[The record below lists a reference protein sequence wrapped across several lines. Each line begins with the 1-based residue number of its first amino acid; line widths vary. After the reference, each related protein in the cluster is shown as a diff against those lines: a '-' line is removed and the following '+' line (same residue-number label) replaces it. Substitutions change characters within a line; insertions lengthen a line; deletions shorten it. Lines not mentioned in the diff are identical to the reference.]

1 MKKFTYDNF
10 HHIELPTC
18 ILSNIYHN
26 HIGVINNIDDSTF
39 QVKFNM
45 NSQQEVSF
53 DVYKE
58 VDGRVC
64 EVWDKLIPLR
74 YVYIPDHHEY
84 YKADITIDEDD
95 TTVKHI
101 TLSSASEYELSN
113 KIIRSL
119 EINTEADIL
128 RNEYNTSIPTYVP
141 NVLYNP
147 SDPSNSI
154 LDRALADKAPD
165 WHIDH
170 VDSTIAN
177 IQRTFSVNNQ
187 KIYDFF
193 VKTLSTEYDCLFQ
206 FDSVNRG
213 ISVYDLMNQCNDC
226 GKRGEFVGTCPK
238 CRSTNIHYGY
248 GRDTNIFINY
258 NNFSESISLDHD
270 EDAVKNCFYV
280 TGGDDLINTAIRK
293 CNPNGSGYVYHFSD
307 ADLEDMPPALVQG
320 LADYEAKY
328 KELLEPYQTIA
339 GEWYD
344 AVNEFWYYQT
354 SMMPRTNSSGDKW
367 EAEKGYNVGERA
379 YVRTLPTWAYMECSV
394 AGTSGNKEPDC
405 TSVTNGDKIKD
416 GSVVW
421 IIHKHILDLPNAQQV
436 LDQITEELSSP
447 DNTIYFLTNIPSVG
461 VVNNEI
467 ENIASLNINNLFRV
481 EVIEDS
487 HNVVTGD
494 NVWRGNVK
502 VWNTGVEDDKATSTT
517 PLVAYVAKCDENN
530 IKTYE
535 KYMQDKVQKRINKSD
550 NTFTSIW
557 KIESDDDFKE
567 QLKLYA
573 ADSLKYFVKSYEGCL
588 ETLSSSGIN
597 DPDYAIDGI
606 SVYNEIY
613 KPLSDRL
620 GWVNAEYA
628 IRLEKVNEIEK
639 KRNSLESAMNDI
651 QAQLNLGNFLG
662 ENLYKTLF
670 NYIREDSYQNSN
682 YVSTGL
688 SNGEQINYGKK
699 LLELAN
705 EELEK
710 ASKIQVTLNDSVK
723 NLLNTEEFK
732 NFKDDFE
739 IGDYIVCEVD
749 GTLYKLRIIGVSY
762 SYSNPDSLDLTFS
775 NYTEISNYFSDAK
788 SIIDSAKSI
797 SLSYNS
803 VVHQVEQNKKTSAYI
818 GSLPTRGVGG
828 NGTSISSNTMEEVV
842 VENNGI
848 LARQYNDVTQ
858 TFNPQQMRIG
868 ANQIAFTDDNWK
880 TTKVGIGKQKYTK
893 FDTQTWTHEEKEG
906 YGVIAEFM
914 DSGYIHGS
922 QIVSGDIFSEN
933 YKPGSG
939 LGSHLS
945 LNMGEFDF
953 AGGGLVGIWHEDTK
967 EYEINLKGNVNI
979 AGNLVAG
986 TTIGAW
992 TVYEDGLKSGDYMI
1006 TPNRIDVHE
1015 YYQDGKPFSG
1025 GGGAGD
1031 ANLRQMLWEDY
1042 ENVPEAEKMDKDTLF
1057 LIPNMESDPMTVS
1070 YVPMTREEY
1079 SDLPDSKNTD
1089 GVMRLIEDEH
1099 LFYVNGITYGDA
1111 GGGSDV
1117 TITPTLSAGTK
1128 IADFS
1133 IGGVEGALYAP
1144 AGGAGGVSDVLV
1156 DDQSVVTEG
1165 VAHIDLSSK
1174 QDILTFDSA
1183 PTMSSSNPVT
1193 SDGIY
1198 RALLLKQNTLDAG
1211 SNITIV
1217 NNTISAIDT
1226 TYSPFTGATS
1236 QVSGSSGLVPAPL
1249 NSDYDKFLRGDG
1261 TWAYPSGGGGST
1273 VSITPTLSSGTKIA
1287 DYTIDGVSGSL
1298 YAPSGSSGTVKQL
1311 ENYYDSRP
1319 SSANMTTSNGLNYF
1333 LATSSM
1339 TTGKPPADSHVLH
1352 MGWDN
1357 SANYGAQFAITHG
1370 SNPRMWI
1377 RAQNN
1382 GTWGNWFRVPM
1393 QAGSGA
1399 MTAGRVVTTN
1409 QDSRLVESSVTSTEL
1424 EYLSGVTSA
1433 IQTQINSKS
1442 TVIANPSGT
1451 ATSELTSLSIDGTVY
1466 SITASGGG
1474 AIDDVTVDG
1483 TSVVTN
1489 RVAEIDL
1496 SGKQDVLTAGTN
1508 ITITNNVISATDT
1521 TYSDFVGA
1529 TSSTDG
1535 SNGLVPQPL
1544 VADKDKFLKGD
1555 GTWGTPSGSGGG
1567 VLYGTTV
1574 PSPSLGE
1581 DGSQY
1586 AQYNATNSTVSY
1598 MYFKIN
1604 GVWMPYQPDES
1615 ADAFVDI
1622 DNEPFVTEDG
1632 DTILFVE

>member
-113 KIIRSL
+113 KIIRNL

-248 GRDTNIFINY
+248 GHDTNIFINY

-280 TGGDDLINTAIRK
+280 TGGDDLINAAIRN
-293 CNPNGSGYVYHFSD
+293 CNPNGSGYIYHFSD
-307 ADLEDMPPALVQG
+307 ADLEDMPLALVQG

-328 KELLEPYQTIA
+328 EELLEPYQTIA

-354 SMMPRTNSSGDKW
+354 SMMPRTNSSGNKW

-405 TSVTNGDKIKD
+405 TSVTNGDEIKD

-436 LDQITEELSSP
+436 LEQITEELSSP

-639 KRNSLESAMNDI
+639 KCNNLESAMNDI

-953 AGGGLVGIWHEDTK
+953 AGGGLVGIWHEDTE

-1079 SDLPDSKNTD
+1079 SDLPDSKDTD

-1174 QDILTFDSA
+1174 QDILTFDPT

-1273 VSITPTLSSGTKIA
+1273 VSITPTLSTGTKIA

-1298 YAPSGSSGTVKQL
+1298 YAPSG
-1311 ENYYDSRP
+1311 
-1319 SSANMTTSNGLNYF
+1319 
-1333 LATSSM
+1333 
-1339 TTGKPPADSHVLH
+1339 
-1352 MGWDN
+1352 
-1357 SANYGAQFAITHG
+1357 
-1370 SNPRMWI
+1370 
-1377 RAQNN
+1377 
-1382 GTWGNWFRVPM
+1382 
-1393 QAGSGA
+1393 
-1399 MTAGRVVTTN
+1399 
-1409 QDSRLVESSVTSTEL
+1409 
-1424 EYLSGVTSA
+1424 
-1433 IQTQINSKS
+1433 
-1442 TVIANPSGT
+1442 
-1451 ATSELTSLSIDGTVY
+1451 
-1466 SITASGGG
+1466 GG

-1483 TSVVTN
+1483 QSVVTS
-1489 RVAEIDL
+1489 RVAQIDL
-1496 SGKQDVLTAGTN
+1496 SGKQDALTAGSN

-1521 TYSDFVGA
+1521 TYSVFVGA

-1555 GTWGTPSGSGGG
+1555 GTWATPSGSGGG

-1586 AQYNATNSTVSY
+1586 AQYNATNNTVSY